1 MSADK
6 KKAPELLSPAGNPE
20 KLRYAVDYGAD
31 AVYCARAPWASLR
44 NMPAFWAGYARMPI

>member
-31 AVYCARAPWASLR
+31 KENAEIE
-44 NMPAFWAGYARMPI
+44 AGTYVG